1 MEIITKD
8 NFELKPNTF
17 ILVDKP
23 VNWTSF
29 DVVGYLRKK
38 LTEKIRLEKV
48 HPVKSGKAS
57 LPMAKFNRVKVG
69 HAGTLDPFATG
80 LLIVA
85 LGREATREIE
95 NFKNLNKTYEAIF
108 KLGEI
113 SDTGDNTG
121 KITPF
126 KLNSFNKLILNI
138 KNWILKIFSSN
149 IQYPIS
155 SISPHIPT
163 KSEIEKVLIKFIGR
177 QNQVPPMYSAK
188 KIDGQRLYKLAR
200 QGREIKRKANQIEIL
215 SLRLL
220 EYAYPLL
227 KVEVVCSPGT
237 YIRTLGEDIGKKLQ
251 TGAYCS
257 ELKRTKIGEYDLN
270 NAITILSS
278 K

>member
-17 ILVDKP
+17 VLVDKP
-23 VNWTSF
+23 VSWTSF
-29 DVVGYLRKK
+29 DVVGYLRKMFRQK
-38 LTEKIRLEKV
+38 YPELKK
-48 HPVKSGKAS
+48 
-57 LPMAKFNRVKVG
+57 VKVG

-113 SDTGDNTG
+113 SSTGDNTG
-121 KITPF
+121 NIQPY
-126 KLNSFNKLILNI
+126 KLNFINQLICNLKSKILN
-138 KNWILKIFSSN
+138 KV
-149 IQYPIS
+149 IQT
-155 SISPHIPT
+155 PT
-163 KSEIEKVLIKFIGR
+163 KSDIEKTLAKFTGS
-177 QNQVPPMYSAK
+177 QKQTPPMYSAK

-200 QGREIKRKANQIEIL
+200 QGREIKRKANKIEIL

-220 EYAYPLL
+220 EYTYPLL
-227 KVEVVCSPGT
+227 KVEVICSPGT

-270 NAITILSS
+270 NAITILTS